1 MDYLKQCTI
10 GFIGGGN
17 MATAICEA
25 LVRKGVRYSQVYVSG
40 PHEDKLLS
48 WKKNGAHIST
58 DNGKIAE
65 EADIIFLAI
74 KPHILAAA
82 VANIYD
88 TINTPNKAA
97 NKLYISILAGVK
109 LESLEK
115 ILSTLEGSRVIRV
128 MPNTPM
134 MVGEGCSVYCP
145 GQQATDFDIGLVKT
159 ILELSGICQLVPE
172 SMIDAI
178 GALAGCGPAFIYL
191 IIEAM
196 SDGGVKMGI
205 PRAMATSF
213 AAQTVLGAAKMVL
226 ETQKHTGVLKDE
238 VCSPGGT
245 TITGIH
251 ALEAGG
257 VRVAMMNAIEA
268 ATKKSEELGHKK

>member
-1 MDYLKQCTI
+1 MTWKI
-10 GFIGGGN
+10 
-17 MATAICEA
+17 A
-25 LVRKGVRYSQVYVSG
+25 GVRYSQVYVSG

-115 ILSTLEGSRVIRV
+115 VCIHIY
-128 MPNTPM
+128 MHIPN
-134 MVGEGCSVYCP
+134 SY
-145 GQQATDFDIGLVKT
+145 F
-159 ILELSGICQLVPE
+159 
-172 SMIDAI
+172 
-178 GALAGCGPAFIYL
+178 
-191 IIEAM
+191 
-196 SDGGVKMGI
+196 
-205 PRAMATSF
+205 
-213 AAQTVLGAAKMVL
+213 VLY
-226 ETQKHTGVLKDE
+226 
-238 VCSPGGT
+238 
-245 TITGIH
+245 
-251 ALEAGG
+251 
-257 VRVAMMNAIEA
+257 
-268 ATKKSEELGHKK
+268 